1 MGANEIAYQRLAPCV
16 DAQGHGFAVS
26 NPEPGQWGP
35 VVIFC
40 TRCGATREE
49 LVGGK
54 RS

>member
-1 MGANEIAYQRLAPCV
+1 MGTNEIAYQRLAP
-16 DAQGHGFAVS
+16 GFAVS